1 MCVCI
6 SSIRRYSIEFL
17 RPVFLYVLCNPQ
29 TLQDV
34 KPMWTCLLGLSQSQP
49 EARALMQEL
58 LSWSKFNNAST
69 CLCTSILVI
78 EALDY
83 FLQQSDHAQSVDLC
97 IYQAQLMKQLAQFG
111 IDPRPSLQCLLRVLH
126 ATREHTRNHY
136 HVLLVLLAECLHMLS
151 PFYLADLLRIIV
163 FVVVQERCGHEYIL
177 NMCLDGII
185 QWMSQTA
192 FIPAEGLALAHQI
205 VDRVLEQQKLPQD
218 DNTEFAT
225 PICTKELQPAHI
237 RYYHPDIAIAFDL
250 ANLVESFD
258 VSENKDVF
266 AFVDALNVKANTAFC
281 QRLHLFLRALFLSR
295 EPPVDCWF
303 KIYEVILQIIKVSE
317 SIAYDFLMTYIFKLA
332 HEHNPE
338 LQLELLRGLAN
349 FAVSKVR
356 SSGILYR
363 LPNLILCSFARITCP

>member
-1 MCVCI
+1 
-6 SSIRRYSIEFL
+6 
-17 RPVFLYVLCNPQ
+17 
-29 TLQDV
+29 
-34 KPMWTCLLGLSQSQP
+34 
-49 EARALMQEL
+49 MQEL

-69 CLCTSILVI
+69 CLGTSILVI
-78 EALDY
+78 EAIDY
-83 FLQQSDHAQSVDLC
+83 FLQQTDYAQSIDLC
-97 IYQAQLMKQLAQFG
+97 IYQTLLVKQLANYG

-136 HVLLVLLAECLHMLS
+136 HVLLVLLAECLHVMS

-163 FVVVQERCGHEYIL
+163 FIVVQERCGHEYIL

-192 FIPAEGLALAHQI
+192 FIPAEGMALAHQI
-205 VDRVLEQQKLPQD
+205 VQRVQEQQKPPPPND
-218 DNTEFAT
+218 DAPVEFGSH
-225 PICTKELQPAHI
+225 ICTKELQPAHM
-237 RYYHPDIAIAFDL
+237 RNYHPDIAIAFDL

-258 VSENKDVF
+258 ASESQDVF
-266 AFVDALNVKANTAFC
+266 AFVDALNVKANSAFC

-303 KIYEVILQIIKVSE
+303 KIYEVILQIVKVNE
-317 SIAYDFLMTYIFKLA
+317 TIAYDFLMTYIYKLA

-338 LQLELLRGLAN
+338 LQLELLRGLAT

-356 SSGILYR
+356 KGFFIRFYVALFHPCCFPGQCAYY
-363 LPNLILCSFARITCP
+363 T

>member
-1 MCVCI
+1 MVC
-6 SSIRRYSIEFL
+6 SIRDYSIEFL

-29 TLQDV
+29 TLHDV
-34 KPMWTCLLGLSQSQP
+34 KPIWTCLLGLSRTQP

-69 CLCTSILVI
+69 CLSTSILVI
-78 EALDY
+78 EAIDY
-83 FLQQSDHAQSVDLC
+83 FLQQTDYAQSIDLC
-97 IYQAQLMKQLAQFG
+97 IYQTLLVKQLANNG
-111 IDPRPSLQCLLRVLH
+111 IDPRPSLQCLLHVLH
-126 ATREHTRNHY
+126 ATREHTRHHY
-136 HVLLVLLAECLHMLS
+136 HVLLVLLAECLHVLS

-163 FVVVQERCGHEYIL
+163 FIVVQERCGHEYIL

-205 VDRVLEQQKLPQD
+205 VQRVQEQQKLAKD
-218 DNTEFAT
+218 DAPVEFAT
-225 PICTKELQPAHI
+225 RICTKELQPAHM
-237 RYYHPDIAIAFDL
+237 RNYHPDIAIAFDL

-258 VSENKDVF
+258 ASESQDVF
-266 AFVDALNVKANTAFC
+266 AFVDALNVKANSAFC

-303 KIYEVILQIIKVSE
+303 KIYEVILQIVKVNE
-317 SIAYDFLMTYIFKLA
+317 TIAYDFLMTYIYKLA

-338 LQLELLRGLAN
+338 LQLELLRGLAT

-356 SSGILYR
+356 NAYALVFPKDISWFVSG
-363 LPNLILCSFARITCP
+363 

>member
-1 MCVCI
+1 
-6 SSIRRYSIEFL
+6 
-17 RPVFLYVLCNPQ
+17 
-29 TLQDV
+29 
-34 KPMWTCLLGLSQSQP
+34 
-49 EARALMQEL
+49 MQEL

-69 CLCTSILVI
+69 CLSTSILVI
-78 EALDY
+78 EAIDY
-83 FLQQSDHAQSVDLC
+83 FLQQMDYAQSIDLC
-97 IYQAQLMKQLAQFG
+97 IYQTLLVKQLANYG

-136 HVLLVLLAECLHMLS
+136 HVLLVLLAECLHVLS

-163 FVVVQERCGHEYIL
+163 FIVVQERCGHEYIL

-192 FIPAEGLALAHQI
+192 FIPAEGMALAHQI
-205 VDRVLEQQKLPQD
+205 VQRVQEQQKPPPPKD
-218 DNTEFAT
+218 DAPVEFGSH
-225 PICTKELQPAHI
+225 ICTKELEPAHM
-237 RYYHPDIAIAFDL
+237 RNYHPDIAIAFDL

-258 VSENKDVF
+258 ASESQDVF
-266 AFVDALNVKANTAFC
+266 AFVDALNVKANSAFC

-303 KIYEVILQIIKVSE
+303 KIYEVILQIVKVNE
-317 SIAYDFLMTYIFKLA
+317 TIAYDFLMTYIYKLA

-338 LQLELLRGLAN
+338 LQLELLRGLAT

-356 SSGILYR
+356 KGFFIRFYVALFHSCCFLGQCAYY
-363 LPNLILCSFARITCP
+363 T